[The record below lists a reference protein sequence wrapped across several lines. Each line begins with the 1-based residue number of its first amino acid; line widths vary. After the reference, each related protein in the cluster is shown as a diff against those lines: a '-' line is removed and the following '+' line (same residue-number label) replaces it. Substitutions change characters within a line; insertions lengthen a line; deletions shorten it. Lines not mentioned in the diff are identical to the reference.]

1 MSDKHTAKQSKHTH
15 ESNTQFKT
23 ENITNTLEVP
33 SVINSGLSLA
43 LKVSTILTSNS
54 ID

>member
-1 MSDKHTAKQSKHTH
+1 MNEKQTAKQSKHTH

-33 SVINSGLSLA
+33 SVVSSSLSLT
-43 LKVSTILTSNS
+43 LKVSTLLTSNNT
-54 ID
+54 D